1 MAKLQ
6 LNKPTL
12 FLLYGF
18 PGAGKSYFS
27 RQFSD
32 DIKAAH
38 VQSDRIRHELFT
50 EPRYDKQEN
59 QIVTQLMLYM
69 TEEFLQAGVS
79 VLLDSNA
86 ARHAQRRQLKELAN
100 KSDAQT
106 ITIWFQIDMDSA
118 FSRVEKRDRRKADD
132 KYSLEYDQSTF
143 EHLASGMQN
152 PTPTEDYVVL
162 SGKHIYTTQRN
173 TMIKKL
179 YDLGLLH
186 ADQTINS
193 MVKPELVNLIPNP
206 LAGRVD
212 PSRRNIT
219 IR

>member
-18 PGAGKSYFS
+18 PGSGKSYFS
-27 RQFSD
+27 RQFSN

-38 VQSDRIRHELFT
+38 VQSDRIRNELFT
-50 EPRYDKQEN
+50 DPRYDRQEN
-59 QIVTQLMLYM
+59 QIVNQLMIYM
-69 TEEFLQAGVS
+69 TDEFLGAGVS
-79 VLLDSNA
+79 VLLDVNA
-86 ARHAQRRQLKELAN
+86 ARYAQRRKLQELAS
-100 KSDAQT
+100 KADAQT
-106 ITIWFQIDMDSA
+106 VVIWFQIDIDSA
-118 FSRVEKRDRRKADD
+118 FSRVEKRDRRHADD
-132 KYSLEYDQSTF
+132 RYALEYDEPTF
-143 EHLASGMQN
+143 SRIASAMQN
-152 PTPTEDYVVL
+152 PSPTENYIVL

-173 TMIKKL
+173 TIIKKL
-179 YDLGLLH
+179 YDMGLLH
-186 ADQTINS
+186 ADQAANN

-212 PSRRNIT
+212 PSRRNII